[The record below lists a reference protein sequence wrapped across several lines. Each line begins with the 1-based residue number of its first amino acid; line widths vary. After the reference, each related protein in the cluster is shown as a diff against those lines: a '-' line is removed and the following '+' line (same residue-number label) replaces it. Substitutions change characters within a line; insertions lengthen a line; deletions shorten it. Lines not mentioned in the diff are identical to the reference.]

1 METGR
6 TALLVFYGLFWA
18 AVISAVSRYRAFDT
32 AAFFSRRREQSCHAI
47 YRFTASFVILNILP
61 ILWLWLL
68 YTEIVPHK
76 CGWLPVMGAAFAS
89 LSVFGFNRILHATIA
104 TPTTYSRFYSYSD
117 WKAVVEQQPWRPLRG
132 PDNSFK
138 AGLYPGLFYLAIPTF
153 LGRIIGNPL
162 QRGWIGL
169 GVVVVVA
176 LLVLV
181 VCRCARRQVWRILA
195 YPVRRF
201 SRFFTIPQ

>member
-1 METGR
+1 M
-6 TALLVFYGLFWA
+6 
-18 AVISAVSRYRAFDT
+18 
-32 AAFFSRRREQSCHAI
+32 
-47 YRFTASFVILNILP
+47 
-61 ILWLWLL
+61 WLWLL
-68 YTEIVPHK
+68 YTEIVPHTS
-76 CGWLPVMGAAFAS
+76 GWLPVMGAAFAS
-89 LSVFGFNRILHATIA
+89 LSVFGFNRILHAVIA
-104 TPTTYSRFYSYSD
+104 TKYHSRFYSEEE
-117 WKAVVEQQPWRPLRG
+117 WVAVIKQQPWRSLWG

-181 VCRCARRQVWRILA
+181 VCRCARRQV
-195 YPVRRF
+195 
-201 SRFFTIPQ
+201 